1 MTPSTTRTIATIIAT
16 LALNPAMAQ
25 LAPPTCQ
32 GVGAQHD
39 CRTATWELDPLGAAA
54 ATPTDPIATAAL
66 LLENGDATEA
76 RAHLMNALTTTP
88 AEERAQMYFLL
99 GIVESRLGDHEAAA
113 QAFTSVQPP
122 TFASRYDTALAQ
134 ARAGNTQFATNLLS
148 ALLSDALTASTS
160 TDDMAGITAGE
171 ELPPKT
177 LDALQ
182 LILTT
187 MAALQHHDD
196 QPATAMTTLEQLFK
210 VMNPTPEL
218 IRQHAIAAIEAL
230 PASGVV
236 SYTQASVTTDDRD
249 LLLGRAYAKA
259 GMHEYATRHYRAAA
273 KHAMNASD
281 AQALAEI
288 ATYHAQQGDWITAVN
303 TADETLR
310 IDPTNHHA
318 RTILALELERRG
330 DHAQA
335 AREHQLVAR
344 HGGNPL
350 QAHARAAVNLEAAGD
365 HAAALAAA
373 ETALALAEQEDDTHT
388 AYVMH
393 TLMAR
398 THYAL
403 GATTRALEHAQAAA
417 ATPHAT
423 ADVHVYAGDLA
434 MLTGDP
440 ETALTHYAR
449 ADQHDPR
456 VARGA
461 YQANMLLER
470 YEEARAAAE
479 HLTGDAGEALYLIA
493 WTYALQ
499 GDTASAYQAWSRAAD
514 ADHQPAREIIARTK

>member
-16 LALNPAMAQ
+16 LALTPAMAQ

-32 GVGAQHD
+32 GVGTQHD

-54 ATPTDPIATAAL
+54 DADLDAIATAER
-66 LLENGDATEA
+66 LLEMGDAPEA
-76 RAHLMNALTTTP
+76 RAHLMNALTTTSGE
-88 AEERAQMYFLL
+88 ARARMYFLL
-99 GIVESRLGDHEAAA
+99 GLVEARHGAHSTSLEAFAA
-113 QAFTSVQPP
+113 VEPS
-122 TFASRYDTALAQ
+122 TFASRYNAALA
-134 ARAGNTQFATNLLS
+134 ARDGSPTLAVQLLDDLLGDVLEAQLGTENLDH
-148 ALLSDALTASTS
+148 ALENHSQLPSDA
-160 TDDMAGITAGE
+160 TDAI
-171 ELPPKT
+171 
-177 LDALQ
+177 Q
-182 LILTT
+182 LILNAKAAIQHDAGQTT
-187 MAALQHHDD
+187 DAA
-196 QPATAMTTLEQLFK
+196 TTLHQL
-210 VMNPTPEL
+210 
-218 IRQHAIAAIEAL
+218 RQVAGPSPDLAKLTATVIIDNAADDGA
-230 PASGVV
+230 V
-236 SYTQASVTTDDRD
+236 SYVQRIDLGPYRD

-259 GMHEYATRHYRAAA
+259 GMHDYATRHYRAAA

-303 TADETLR
+303 TANETLR

-330 DHAQA
+330 DHVQA

-373 ETALALAEQEDDTHT
+373 ETALTLAEQEDDTHT

-393 TLMAR
+393 ALMAR

-423 ADVHVYAGDLA
+423 ADVHAYAGDLA

-514 ADHQPAREIIARTK
+514 AGHQPAREIIARTK